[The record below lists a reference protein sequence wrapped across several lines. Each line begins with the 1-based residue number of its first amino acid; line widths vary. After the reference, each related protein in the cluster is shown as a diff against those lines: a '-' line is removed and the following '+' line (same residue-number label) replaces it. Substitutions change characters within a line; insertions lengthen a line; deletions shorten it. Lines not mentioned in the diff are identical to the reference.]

1 MEIKSQ
7 IIREMP
13 KIELHLHLEGAFT
26 LEYLLELIH
35 KYEPE
40 SPIRNVNELKKRFE
54 FHDFEHFLK
63 AWNWK
68 NLYFQTQEDFQK
80 SVFMTI
86 ESLVKQNV
94 IALEAFFSPWDFL
107 DAGISSKEVIHA
119 TIAGVEDAV
128 KCFGIPINL
137 IADLVRNHGHETATK
152 RLDELMPY
160 KDKICG
166 IGLGGDEIHFPAA
179 PFKDV
184 FREARKRGFRVTA
197 HAGESAGPDSVRDA
211 VCLLG
216 AERIGHGIT
225 SIHDTSLLKILK
237 EKQIP
242 LEICPTS
249 NLKTRVVDK
258 MKNHP
263 VRTFINNGLL
273 VTINTDD
280 PTMFGINITEE
291 FEFLNKSY
299 GLTLRE
305 IKQLT
310 KNALHASFFNEEQK
324 VLLNSRIE
332 AFWDKILTE
341 DN

>member
-1 MEIKSQ
+1 MKSNSQ
-7 IIREMP
+7 IIRDMP

-26 LEYLLELIH
+26 LEYLLEQIH
-35 KYEPE
+35 KYEPA
-40 SPIRNVNELKKRFE
+40 SPIRNVKELRKRFE
-54 FHDFEHFLK
+54 FNDFEHFLK

-68 NLYFQTQEDFQK
+68 NRYFRTQEDFRK
-80 SVFMTI
+80 SVFMAI
-86 ESLVKQNV
+86 EALVKQNV

-107 DAGISSKEVIHA
+107 EAGISSEEVIRA
-119 TIAGVEDAV
+119 TIAGAEDAQ

-137 IADLVRNHGHETATK
+137 IADIIRNHGHDTAIN

-160 KDKICG
+160 KEKICG
-166 IGLGGDEIHFPAA
+166 IGLGGDETHFPAA

-184 FREARKRGFRVTA
+184 FLEARKRGFRVTA

-216 AERIGHGIT
+216 VERIGHGIA
-225 SIHDTSLLKILK
+225 SIHDPSLIKMLK

-258 MKNHP
+258 VENHP
-263 VRTFINNGLL
+263 VRSFFNTGLL
-273 VTINTDD
+273 VTLNTDD
-280 PTMFGINITEE
+280 PTMFGISITEE

-299 GLTLRE
+299 SFSLRE

-310 KNALHASFFNEEQK
+310 KNALHASFFNEGQK
-324 VLLNSRIE
+324 ILLNRKIE
-332 AFWDKILTE
+332 AFWEKILTKE
-341 DN
+341 N